1 MSCLISRQ
9 TPKMAHETCSSEAI
23 FSALSQREPM
33 VINTH
38 TSIYR
43 NLNLGKKKLILY
55 TAEEVIIGI

>member
-1 MSCLISRQ
+1 M
-9 TPKMAHETCSSEAI
+9 PKMAHETCSSEAI